1 MGDVADIAEDYVGYD
16 SFKEAMLAHADARK
30 AKGLPPQQWNPW
42 QKEAAATR
50 SGGEP
55 ACAAAAGLLTNW
67 GTGVVFVVCGATPR
81 AAAAAALAVALSP
94 T

>member
-42 QKEAAATR
+42 QKEAAAIAR
-50 SGGEP
+50 GAGIPDAPSGQGMRQ
-55 ACAAAAGLLTNW
+55 L
-67 GTGVVFVVCGATPR
+67 
-81 AAAAAALAVALSP
+81 
-94 T
+94 